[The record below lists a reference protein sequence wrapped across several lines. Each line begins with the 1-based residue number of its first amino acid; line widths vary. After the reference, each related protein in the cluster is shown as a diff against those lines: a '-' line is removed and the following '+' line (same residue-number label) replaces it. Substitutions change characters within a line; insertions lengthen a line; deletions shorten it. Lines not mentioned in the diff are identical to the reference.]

1 VLAHTSCNAPKQPR
15 VVILERQTE
24 VVIEVVELPDSAGIG
39 TEFCYRGGWWRITA
53 HRPHTRV
60 LLAEQVS
67 LCPATN
73 H

>member
-1 VLAHTSCNAPKQPR
+1 LLAHTSRIAPKHPR
-15 VVILERQTE
+15 VVILDTQTE
-24 VVIEVVELPDSAGIG
+24 VAIEVVELPDTAEVG
-39 TEFCYRGGWWRITA
+39 TEFCYRGGRWRITA